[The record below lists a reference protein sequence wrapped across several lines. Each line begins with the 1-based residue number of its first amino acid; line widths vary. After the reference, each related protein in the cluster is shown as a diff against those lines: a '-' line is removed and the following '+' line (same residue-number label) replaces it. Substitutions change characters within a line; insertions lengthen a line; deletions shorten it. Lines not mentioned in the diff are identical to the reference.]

1 MRALPPFG
9 GTAVAESPDSARG
22 GLRFSFLQ
30 SQGMPCTH
38 VSSFGCCHK
47 RLRFLTRLASHL
59 RPGSVTFLLDDW
71 PLFAASP
78 RRHLCVSRSAGISAA
93 ILAFEPGSP
102 VHPRGRAS
110 GCPTPAAASRPAWP
124 AQQGPGHHG
133 AQPRRGQPCRGR
145 PALARPG
152 SSFGPDQA
160 ARGHASPGHA
170 ARYPSEHGE
179 SSQRRPSFLPLPC
192 SVSPLPPHA
201 PLSTPHPP
209 TTGTHTNTQWP
220 PPLCMIYS
228 LRETKTS
235 DIIDT

>member
-9 GTAVAESPDSARG
+9 GTAVAESPDTARG

-47 RLRFLTRLASHL
+47 RLRFLPRLASHL

-93 ILAFEPGSP
+93 LLAFEPGSP

-179 SSQRRPSFLPLPC
+179 SSQRAAADAQAALATPPGGLSKAESARVLLSVPLLSCSPHDLQKPLP
-192 SVSPLPPHA
+192 SPRQALLAFRP
-201 PLSTPHPP
+201 
-209 TTGTHTNTQWP
+209 
-220 PPLCMIYS
+220 M
-228 LRETKTS
+228 E
-235 DIIDT
+235 